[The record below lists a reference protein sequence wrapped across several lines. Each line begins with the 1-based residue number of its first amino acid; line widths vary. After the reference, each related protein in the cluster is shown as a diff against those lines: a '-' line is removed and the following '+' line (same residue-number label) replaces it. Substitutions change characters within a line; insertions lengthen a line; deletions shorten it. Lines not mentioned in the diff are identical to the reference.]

1 MRIVEQAF
9 RVIERTSIIKADY
22 PTDCLFQ
29 VFVNGRLQYK
39 ATYSVEVETIDL
51 GFDCLVRGDLVQ
63 LFYFLESSS

>member
-9 RVIERTSIIKADY
+9 RVTERTSIVKSDY

-39 ATYSVEVETIDL
+39 ATYSIEGENINL

-63 LFYFLESSS
+63 FFYFIA

>member
-9 RVIERTSIIKADY
+9 CVTERTSIVKSDY

-29 VFVNGRLQYK
+29 FFVNGRLQYG
-39 ATYSVEVETIDL
+39 ATYSIEGENIDL

-63 LFYFLESSS
+63 LFYFVP